1 MLKKELGEASLYA
14 SKEYEP
20 GPISNNV
27 NADMKNIED
36 AIKRAGG
43 RIKSKEKPTRREPN
57 MSFEIETGNPN
68 AVKAAIKKVDP
79 EFDID

>member
-1 MLKKELGEASLYA
+1 MYL
-14 SKEYEP
+14 
-20 GPISNNV
+20 
-27 NADMKNIED
+27 
-36 AIKRAGG
+36 KRAGG